1 MAALN
6 YEMCRA
12 LYGWDRA
19 EYRAQLEETRIRNE
33 EYRARLDGRPG
44 SGSDAVRMAIKEH
57 RAGILTS
64 R

>member
-6 YEMCRA
+6 YDMCRA

-19 EYRAQLEETRIRNE
+19 EYRAQLEEARIRNE

-44 SGSDAVRMAIKEH
+44 NSSDAVRMSIAEH
-57 RAGILTS
+57 RAGILT
-64 R
+64 RR